1 MNANAFNHR
10 GHGGNGEIIDP
21 STLLRAGNGKLTLR
35 LRSGQESDNGC
46 IKYFA
51 NKLHCM
57 HSYNSEQITVNS
69 EQ

>member
-1 MNANAFNHR
+1 ML
-10 GHGGNGEIIDP
+10 
-21 STLLRAGNGKLTLR
+21 TLMKENIEKGKLTLR